1 MTSLTYRKIL
11 IISTGAYFWSK
22 DLFAKFFLGGGGYIR
37 GGLYMDEYLR
47 FKNAI
52 FVQAIVMFHN
62 LSLLLIYFYFC
73 LSLITP
79 TL

>member
-22 DLFAKFFLGGGGYIR
+22 DLFAKLFLGGGG

-62 LSLLLIYFYFC
+62 LSLILIYFYFC